1 MSGTLRGALAARGIR
16 LNKDT
21 MQTEV
26 EGLIEKVDSGIR
38 ITTIRVH
45 YHLTIAKDQRAEA
58 ERAVAVHE
66 RGCPAS
72 QSVSPAIK
80 VEWDA
85 TYQVQA

>member
-1 MSGTLRGALAARGIR
+1 MAGTLRGALAARGIR

-21 MQTEV
+21 FKTEV
-26 EGLIEKVDSGIR
+26 EGLIEKVDSGIK

-45 YHLTIAKDQRAEA
+45 YRLTIPKDKRAEA
-58 ERAVAVHE
+58 ERAVAVHD
-66 RGCPAS
+66 RACPAT

-85 TYQVQA
+85 EYEEV

>member
-1 MSGTLRGALAARGIR
+1 MSGTLRGALAARDIR
-16 LNKDT
+16 LNKDSFK
-21 MQTEV
+21 TEV
-26 EGLIEKVDSGIR
+26 EGLIEKVGNGIK

-45 YHLTIAKDQRAEA
+45 YQLTIPKGKREEA

-66 RGCPAS
+66 KGCPAS

-85 TYQVQA
+85 RYDEL

>member
-1 MSGTLRGALAARGIR
+1 MAGTLRGALAARGIR

-26 EGLIEKVDSGIR
+26 EGLIEKVDSGIK

-45 YHLTIAKDQRAEA
+45 YRLTVPRDQRAEA
-58 ERAVAVHE
+58 ERAVAVHD
-66 RGCPAS
+66 RGCPAT
-72 QSVSPAIK
+72 QSVTPAIK

-85 TYQVQA
+85 EYEDA

>member
-1 MSGTLRGALAARGIR
+1 MAGTLRGALAARGIR

-26 EGLIEKVDSGIR
+26 EGLIEKVDSGIK

-45 YHLTIAKDQRAEA
+45 YRLTVPRDQRAEA
-58 ERAVAVHE
+58 ERAVAVHD
-66 RGCPAS
+66 RGCPAT
-72 QSVSPAIK
+72 QSVTPAIK

-85 TYQVQA
+85 EYTDA